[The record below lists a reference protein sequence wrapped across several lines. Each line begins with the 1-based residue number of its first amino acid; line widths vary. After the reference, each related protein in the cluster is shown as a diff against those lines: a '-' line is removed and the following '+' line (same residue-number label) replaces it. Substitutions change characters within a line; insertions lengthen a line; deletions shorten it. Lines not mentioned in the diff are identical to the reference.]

1 MTSVYFVSWYARFRW
16 WSPFLIMNDIIL
28 TKESS
33 DEQIREYF
41 NAILELS
48 QSNNEYP
55 VNMDNVWMLVYNQ
68 KSDAVDALK
77 RDFMEG
83 IDYKVLRQKPQNPN
97 GGRPINEYHISLS
110 CLEFFIA
117 RKVRAVF
124 EVYRKVFHGI
134 TKQMNIPQTFAEALR
149 LAAEQAEQLE
159 RQQKLI
165 AEQKP
170 KAEYFDALVDRKLN
184 INFRDTAKEIGIKEK
199 DFIKF
204 LLDKEYVYRDKKGQ
218 LKPIASYVDKGLF
231 EIKEWTNEH
240 KSGNQTLITPKG
252 RETFRLLLKGC

>member
-16 WSPFLIMNDIIL
+16 GSPFLIMNDIIL

-97 GGRPINEYHISLS
+97 GGRPINEYQLHMKYSRIY
-110 CLEFFIA
+110 LEGSD
-117 RKVRAVF
+117 KT
-124 EVYRKVFHGI
+124 I
-134 TKQMNIPQTFAEALR
+134 TFVPYI
-149 LAAEQAEQLE
+149 
-159 RQQKLI
+159 
-165 AEQKP
+165 
-170 KAEYFDALVDRKLN
+170 YHYDANSR
-184 INFRDTAKEIGIKEK
+184 T
-199 DFIKF
+199 
-204 LLDKEYVYRDKKGQ
+204 
-218 LKPIASYVDKGLF
+218 
-231 EIKEWTNEH
+231 T
-240 KSGNQTLITPKG
+240 T
-252 RETFRLLLKGC
+252 

>member
-1 MTSVYFVSWYARFRW
+1 
-16 WSPFLIMNDIIL
+16 MNDIIL

-218 LKPIASYVDKGLF
+218 LKPFPFPLLF
-231 EIKEWTNEH
+231 KAINKLGSIPFCC
-240 KSGNQTLITPKG
+240 KSGASIAIIPLPLPLPASG
-252 RETFRLLLKGC
+252 V

>member
-16 WSPFLIMNDIIL
+16 GSPFLIMNDIIL

-240 KSGNQTLITPKG
+240 KSGNQTTQYFYI
-252 RETFRLLLKGC
+252 FRALCFSVL

>member
-1 MTSVYFVSWYARFRW
+1 
-16 WSPFLIMNDIIL
+16 MNDIIL

-124 EVYRKVFHGI
+124 EVSPTY
-134 TKQMNIPQTFAEALR
+134 
-149 LAAEQAEQLE
+149 
-159 RQQKLI
+159 
-165 AEQKP
+165 
-170 KAEYFDALVDRKLN
+170 Y
-184 INFRDTAKEIGIKEK
+184 
-199 DFIKF
+199 
-204 LLDKEYVYRDKKGQ
+204 
-218 LKPIASYVDKGLF
+218 
-231 EIKEWTNEH
+231 
-240 KSGNQTLITPKG
+240 
-252 RETFRLLLKGC
+252 